1 MEASNSRRV
10 PPEKRKRTETSCD
23 KCKSRKQKCDRAIE
37 KDQCRYCEL
46 HNIQCLTTQPRKKRI
61 WGVGSADA
69 SGNMENISTKVLLL
83 ESLVKGLFPE
93 ADLSTNEE
101 MQQLAHTL
109 GIPLPVMDDA
119 ADETEKALAVDEEG
133 DQLTLLPD
141 QQGQVQ

>member
-1 MEASNSRRV
+1 
-10 PPEKRKRTETSCD
+10 
-23 KCKSRKQKCDRAIE
+23 
-37 KDQCRYCEL
+37 
-46 HNIQCLTTQPRKKRI
+46 
-61 WGVGSADA
+61 
-69 SGNMENISTKVLLL
+69 MENISTKVLLL